1 MYVTGTMKRNTK
13 YIDKEMLFKKT
24 MSVAR
29 GFYNWPEDSVNGV
42 TQCCWMDREAVP
54 FCSGGFGARTVGSHE
69 VAPLFSRLQRHDVDS
84 GHRRLPG
91 T

>member
-1 MYVTGTMKRNTK
+1 MTEVRRWFMAG
-13 YIDKEMLFKKT
+13 F
-24 MSVAR
+24 AR
-29 GFYNWPEDSVNGV
+29 SN
-42 TQCCWMDREAVP
+42 CWIVQVDFSP
-54 FCSGGFGARTVGSHE
+54 GGGFGGEPEGEVKAHE